1 MEGNE
6 KNMIFFLE
14 KILALF
20 LLGIIAYVAIKLLK
34 APKSDKKIDE
44 KFQSTHT
51 TNKSPKDK

>member
-1 MEGNE
+1 M
-6 KNMIFFLE
+6 NMIFFLE

>member
-1 MEGNE
+1 
-6 KNMIFFLE
+6 MIFFLE

-20 LLGIIAYVAIKLLK
+20 LLAVIAYVAVKLLK
-34 APKSDKKIDE
+34 TPKSDEKVDE